1 MKKSAAAINTE
12 EVIIPQ
18 STGLVPV
25 SEAGSLPAIPSELA
39 GFTGFEGIAN
49 EAWIIPRIKIIQPT
63 SKKGTA
69 GMLAMNLT
77 GEEFDSLSIIAV
89 KAVQGRI
96 LWDKK
101 NRTNDKALCRSYDFL
116 HPDASIENPP
126 SPVCAKFVQGTSKKQ
141 VLKTLC
147 PKGQWNGEERPEC
160 SETFNLLCL
169 LAEDYLPFWITFHGT
184 SIQPVRRYLSAIA
197 LRRCALWQ
205 YQTVLSTDEQI
216 GDAGKYFTARFTPP
230 KPIAK
235 EMEAEIAGIVAG
247 LMDADIKRTF
257 EAEEAAM
264 DSEGGSCPDGPP
276 EDEPGYA
283 EKLEADA
290 RAWIDENQ

>member
-1 MKKSAAAINTE
+1 MS
-12 EVIIPQ
+12 
-18 STGLVPV
+18 
-25 SEAGSLPAIPSELA
+25 
-39 GFTGFEGIAN
+39 
-49 EAWIIPRIKIIQPT
+49 
-63 SKKGTA
+63 
-69 GMLAMNLT
+69 
-77 GEEFDSLSIIAV
+77 
-89 KAVQGRI
+89 
-96 LWDKK
+96 
-101 NRTNDKALCRSYDFL
+101 RS
-116 HPDASIENPP
+116 
-126 SPVCAKFVQGTSKKQ
+126 
-141 VLKTLC
+141 
-147 PKGQWNGEERPEC
+147 
-160 SETFNLLCL
+160 
-169 LAEDYLPFWITFHGT
+169 
-184 SIQPVRRYLSAIA
+184 
-197 LRRCALWQ
+197 
-205 YQTVLSTDEQI
+205 